1 VNILDITVTDDPPT
15 RLPFWRQRTAWLW
28 IGITALLVSLGS
40 VGFLV
45 VSGVFG
51 APAPGIQNL
60 ITAHQ
65 LDGQNVVGETH
76 VFAPSD
82 EVTFIFEVASSL
94 TRGDVAVQIVGAD
107 GPVRAEGLALSLP
120 KPKDNKDSLHA
131 IRFTPTE
138 EGIYTATLYLD
149 EQPILGEETVFK
161 IVPGGPKLREVQT
174 TRSVDSAYKATDPS
188 TSFDPK
194 EVIYIAYRV
203 KAAESGDVLQVKYYL
218 DEEEQQVD
226 ANNQTR
232 FDQAGN
238 FRGYFAIESQD
249 DGGLRPGNYCA
260 ELFYNGDLVAVVDF
274 DVQAQR

>member
-1 VNILDITVTDDPPT
+1 MSTLDITITDDPPT
-15 RLPFWRQRTAWLW
+15 GLPFWRQRTAWLW

-65 LDGQNVVGETH
+65 LEGQHVVGETH
-76 VFAPSD
+76 VFAPGD
-82 EVTFIFEVASSL
+82 EITFIFEVASSL
-94 TRGDVAVQIVGAD
+94 TRGDIEIQIVDAD
-107 GPVRAEGLALSLP
+107 GPVKAEQLGLSL
-120 KPKDNKDSLHA
+120 DASGASLRA
-131 IRFTPTE
+131 VSFTPAE

-161 IVPGGPKLREVQT
+161 VVPGGPKLREAQT
-174 TRSVDSAYKATDPS
+174 TRSVDSAYKTTDPS
-188 TSFDPK
+188 TSFAPK
-194 EVIYIAYRV
+194 EIIYIAYRV
-203 KAAESGDVLQVKYYL
+203 KAAESGDSLQVKYYL
-218 DEEEQQVD
+218 NGEEQQIN

-232 FDQAGN
+232 FDQTGN
-238 FRGYFAIESQD
+238 FRGYFAIESED
-249 DGGLRPGNYCA
+249 KRGLRFGHYCA

-274 DVQAQR
+274 EVREQP